1 MAEETDYET
10 NPVKPARRL
19 DVFTLL
25 LGIATLGASAYVLT
39 DGALPLPNFDPR
51 WLVAGAAV
59 LTGLLLLGAS
69 FSGKKNR

>member
-1 MAEETDYET
+1 MAEESET
-10 NPVKPARRL
+10 TPVKRRL

-39 DGALPLPNFDPR
+39 DGALPLPGFDPR

-59 LTGLLLLGAS
+59 LIGLLLLGAS
-69 FSGKKNR
+69 FSGKKR